1 MLLIDKYAYTNRLK
15 DFNPMAK
22 MIFAIGALILAIT
35 IDNSYVNLMVFLLMI
50 CLTIFVAKIPI
61 NRYFKILIVP
71 IIFLTISGITI
82 LLSISN
88 EDVFIWSIKISNK
101 YLGFTY
107 KSLIEFFKLTIRVLA
122 SISSTLFLTLTTPL
136 NHMIGVFKKLK
147 MPNIVIELLVLI
159 YRSIFIFLEESKDII
174 MAQELRFGY
183 TSIKNTYRSISLLI
197 KSLLI
202 ALLIRFQDM
211 QISLET
217 RLYRGEFKTGD

>member
-1 MLLIDKYAYTNRLK
+1 
-15 DFNPMAK
+15 
-22 MIFAIGALILAIT
+22 
-35 IDNSYVNLMVFLLMI
+35 
-50 CLTIFVAKIPI
+50 
-61 NRYFKILIVP
+61 
-71 IIFLTISGITI
+71 
-82 LLSISN
+82 
-88 EDVFIWSIKISNK
+88 
-101 YLGFTY
+101 
-107 KSLIEFFKLTIRVLA
+107 
-122 SISSTLFLTLTTPL
+122 
-136 NHMIGVFKKLK
+136 